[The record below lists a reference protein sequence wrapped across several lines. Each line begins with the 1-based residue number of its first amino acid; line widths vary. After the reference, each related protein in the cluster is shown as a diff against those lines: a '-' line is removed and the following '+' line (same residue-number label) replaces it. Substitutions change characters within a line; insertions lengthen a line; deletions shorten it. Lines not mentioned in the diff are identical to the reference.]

1 MLPKMYIFVYCA
13 RGPMKIEH
21 VAIWV
26 KDIDKVCE
34 FYRKYFDGVVQPLY
48 HNPAKQFTS
57 RFVTF
62 EDGARLEVMHRPDI
76 VNNDIG
82 TSTDSNVG
90 SNVGSYVGTVT
101 KLQSNTHRSANEK
114 MQAFFRFLTSA
125 VFHVKHAIASVAT
138 GRLRTGMT
146 EHEHVGHK
154 VSKQLQTEEAAGN
167 SFTDISEVQQVG
179 SEGAN
184 TIAKPDTQHL
194 GFTHLS
200 FSVGSKEK
208 VDRLTKEMLGDGI
221 VIVGEPRTTGDGYY
235 ESVVLD
241 PEGNRIEI
249 TI

>member
-1 MLPKMYIFVYCA
+1 
-13 RGPMKIEH
+13 MKIEH

-26 KDIDKVCE
+26 KDIDNVCE
-34 FYRKYFDGVVQPLY
+34 FYRKYFGGVVQPLY
-48 HNPAKQFTS
+48 HNPTKQFTS

-62 EDGARLEVMHRPDI
+62 EDGARLEIMHRPDI
-76 VNNDIG
+76 DSNDVG
-82 TSTDSNVG
+82 TSTDSNVW
-90 SNVGSYVGTVT
+90 TVT

-125 VFHVKHAIASVAT
+125 VFHVKPLQGECSDHTCMGIA
-138 GRLRTGMT
+138 
-146 EHEHVGHK
+146 EPKEVGHE

-200 FSVGSKEK
+200 FSVGSKEE
-208 VDRLTKEMLGDGI
+208 VDRLTQQMSFEGI
-221 VIVGEPRTTGDGYY
+221 PVVGQPRTTGDGYY

-249 TI
+249 TV